1 MANEEGRRSF
11 LKRSLEILGGTAV
24 DIGKDYTSNFQELI
38 TDAASIKS
46 TVIQGARDAKDTFER
61 MKNGTG
67 PIKGVLNWFYTK
79 EGETSQWDLDD
90 ADSDFDAGTNF
101 DTDGDEDENK
111 GPGVLNVSDARD
123 LTRGH
128 INSMFKIASKISEAQ
143 IANTAEIVSTVNS
156 RSSEVI
162 ASINNVNT
170 TLMGISKQID
180 SIAKI
185 VTAGAQ
191 KSNRKEYDSL
201 TNYNG
206 RLTLGGV
213 FDASKNA
220 ISNSTVNTFG
230 SFLKTAISAGMVTPE
245 MVTRLGYDMF
255 LGDKK
260 FKGLGD
266 QSLNQLGGKVN
277 DAIGQG
283 ISDALDNI
291 ISNKYFKKY
300 FGDLKK
306 ETRSNNFKG
315 YIQNEYTRDAAMF
328 DGMTRK
334 TIVDIIPGYLKM
346 IHEDLSGN
354 KTAVNDKGQIVSGPG
369 NTWVSAVS
377 KSVFQRG
384 AGSGDFLEGL
394 MKDSAGRHNGL
405 KQSELNTINIAI
417 TGALIGYMLDNDA
430 RILNKNAVSS
440 SNRELVTTVA
450 TYLDGYLDKSAADW
464 YNTVKMFLNYTES
477 DFGRLNNFVN
487 AVNVEYD
494 RVHKDLEKKAQ
505 EVNDQH
511 NVDSVGALTRYQAAQ
526 QLIERRKPKEKPPEL
541 PELVPNNDILDD
553 ATKNVRGN
561 GDVPIIQS
569 NIMGNG
575 PTMSASFHD
584 ILSDI
589 RTLLATGVKKVV
601 GTKRYSSIK
610 FASSAPVTPNMP
622 EWEPEDERDKAA
634 EEKEELE
641 KMTASGVVKGLGSV
655 LKDAGKGFKEGFQ
668 GNKPFEG
675 EGRGLEAIRNTGEKI
690 SNKVGEIKDS
700 EFVQNATQK
709 AKDFGHNAYDW
720 GKEKFGQAK
729 DFAKDKADEA
739 ASFVSDKIV
748 DRAMNGLNKA
758 TDYANNLGTSSEAEE
773 DRNTV
778 QYITSAMEM
787 AIQNGSVSNDEK
799 SNIQRL
805 IDTIH
810 DKKLKSKLKKHTN
823 AILERSSFD
832 SKTQGEGGKKSIF
845 GKVLGLLGI
854 IVSPIKMLGKLATF
868 ILPKL
873 IKGTGSLL
881 GKVFGNDFKQLG
893 QLGGQLK
900 EEFHNLRDLRK
911 QYKAEKAE
919 QGERQG
925 MTFGQALSPVTDAVK
940 NKAGKLGEW
949 VTDKAGTIGGYGMYY
964 GGQLLD
970 KGKEVGGKIAD
981 KAMEG
986 AGYALYQGQ
995 RAVGAL
1001 KDFGEG
1007 VLETGKNLASGA
1019 RDAFYTTKIGS
1030 RFDPVLR
1037 DSSKEP
1043 GKLAQ
1048 VKENLGEWAKEKTSG
1063 LRELG
1068 TGFKLGTMTDFTQGF
1083 QEAAGIKKPARVKI
1097 DGVEGD
1103 PESYTDQVVA
1113 KIYGV
1118 LTGQEESV
1126 LTEDNKKEQQEQEE
1140 QNKEEAAQKDN
1151 QSTDQGNDQQQDQS
1165 QQQQQTGGANTGAI
1179 KGLTDGGG
1187 SQQSQT
1193 SESSQS
1199 EGGSWG
1205 ADSGAGASFSEG
1217 GDEGAVGGEGDSYTG
1232 GGSTEGSGAAGA
1244 LKSASTLMKIGGTIG
1259 KIAKILGGMG
1269 KIIGKILLKAV
1280 MMLSGFKALKKTLG
1294 SVIPMITKIIS
1305 IGLKPLNKIFNFLN
1319 KTIKPIIAAVK
1330 KILTSVMEAVSGIL
1344 SSVFDAIVPI
1354 LNNIVTPVLNAL
1366 MPMIDTVLNI
1376 LQPLFDIITSV
1387 IDVVLVPIGG
1397 LFKYVLLPI
1406 IKQIGNI
1413 MQIVM
1418 GILELGFGALMV
1430 PLGGILT
1437 AVGAIAKLFGGGSG
1451 LAEAGQNMSQTGTQM
1466 VTQGLKDIGNGIMA
1480 YVETAVKAIT
1490 FQDQS
1495 VPEEDETRIENP
1507 NAREIESVG
1516 SVMDGYAS
1524 GDVYND
1530 SHNIQNISNIYGSG
1544 RAQGSYGGTLSMKD
1558 NGCGPVALAD
1568 AYNRRHGTNVDGLAM
1583 ASSMAKH
1590 GTYEPGKGTS
1600 VSSFMNA
1607 SASLGS
1613 GLRAGGVTQSSLK
1626 SASPRN
1632 PITLVGSGSDF
1643 GTKSGNNHYVN
1654 VVGTDKYGGAYVS
1667 NPLTGRVDRR
1677 SASTLAS
1684 NSLLGLYGSGDVGGF
1699 EMPDVVSDALSELKN
1714 IAGSLLGMFTK
1725 SSSDAMSEQMSSI
1738 ENESKLS
1745 DIKKQLNEWFKR
1757 REVDGSTDLPEDF
1770 NSEEESYAEYVERKA
1785 AEKAYE
1791 AYTESHP
1798 RADGETEDAHKAKF
1812 EKWYTDARKL
1822 KYISEE
1828 EAYKSLSDD
1837 IKKAGTQMESAAKS
1851 FDVND
1856 ENSLLSKAM
1865 GKVNKAADEMKSKE
1879 GGGGGSGAGYFTSD
1893 EGVKLWTDMYE
1904 DNIEI
1909 TDTDITKSGY
1919 HSPLFEFF
1927 AKTMGESLG
1936 GIAGSGWFSQYNSP
1950 DKEGVGSSGSHHSGV
1965 DFAGANMLGKP
1976 LYATTGGTIKAVW
1989 SPEESGGGGNTVVWE
2004 DSAGKLHWYMHMS
2017 DITSGLAKNQK
2028 IEGGQLIGH
2037 VGYTGSVIPAGPG
2050 GTHLHYTINDTLSNS
2065 GDGNV
2070 YNPLMYFRNYNP
2082 NGGADTLVGDSTPEK
2097 IWAYLRNNGATPEAA
2112 AGFMGVWQHESEN
2125 DPDTLEGWYMMPG
2138 LKQGDIVQNAMKN
2151 NETMDNYVLNE
2162 LFPRYDRQG
2171 TPHDKSGYLKNDG
2184 HYYPGFGLAQ
2194 WTSDRTKA
2202 LLDHAKGISQ
2212 PFNSLPA
2219 QLDFWKKEVEGGYQN
2234 TFMSMNKATNPDD
2247 ATAIALKNYEGMGT
2261 NVLSTR
2267 QQYAREFYERYKDW
2281 QPGNTQSGSI
2291 TGQGSV
2297 ATGYGMAN
2305 SASDGQMILN
2315 YNRIKTKDGKNT
2327 GTVIVSDDS
2336 YLNLREKPD
2345 ADSRSIGQYE
2355 NGKKLFLRG
2364 CSTEGWYEVVDSN
2377 ADNAKHLGYVS
2388 AKFIKLD
2395 RDETPERTGGA
2406 SADIKGTTKTYT
2418 FDNYADENSQS
2429 HFVGPIQGSTS
2440 VTYNNEIGPANT
2452 SSMYTLKNWPLNDPS
2467 TATNEGVNQRNEYY
2481 KLLAE
2486 AHKKIYNDPSKAS
2499 NATYLANYGGAY
2511 AKYNGKEVGP
2521 SDPNYW
2527 MEMYL
2532 KVYNDMA
2539 KQAKWNSSL
2548 GIKSSILDGY
2558 NYEETDLQK
2567 HLTALAKA
2575 NGSYMSYLDQVAK
2588 SAGLDVNKTVDTN
2601 KKSKQE
2607 EWFDTVASFVTGK
2620 GDTASIM
2627 TKDQASDLG
2636 GFASIMN
2643 SLTGDIDNIPDIDQ
2657 NKLSQAFGET
2667 TATSNASANT
2677 NLTNYNR
2684 RQEERLEKILKNKF
2698 NVSDER
2704 VAQLL
2709 ELILKKMD
2717 GNNPTPTSGGTPKL
2731 FDNDRIPNAVQRLSK
2746 G

>member
-1 MANEEGRRSF
+1 MANGEERRSF
-11 LKRSLEILGGTAV
+11 LKRSLEIIGGTAA

-67 PIKGVLNWFYTK
+67 PIKGVLNWFYAK

-191 KSNRKEYDSL
+191 KKNRTEYDSL
-201 TNYNG
+201 LNYDG
-206 RLTLGGV
+206 RLTLGKV

-220 ISNSTVNTFG
+220 VVNSNTASYFSTI
-230 SFLKTAISAGMVTPE
+230 KAIMGTGMVTPE
-245 MVTRLGYDMF
+245 LALRLGYDML
-255 LGDKK
+255 LGDRK

-277 DAIGQG
+277 DAIGQS
-283 ISDALDNI
+283 ISDALNGI
-291 ISNKYFKKY
+291 ISNKFFKKY
-300 FGDLKK
+300 FGDLKQ
-306 ETRSNNFKG
+306 ETRTNNFKG

-334 TIVDIIPGYLKM
+334 SIVDVIPGYLKM

-354 KTAVNDKGQIVSGPG
+354 KTSINDRGQIVSGEG
-369 NTWVSAVS
+369 NTWTSAVS
-377 KSVFQRG
+377 KSIFKSG
-384 AGSGDFLEGL
+384 AADSGFLDDL
-394 MKDSAGRHNGL
+394 RADKSGRHYGL
-405 KQSELNTINIAI
+405 EKRDLNTINTVI
-417 TGALIGYMLDNDA
+417 TGALIGYMLDNNVRMLD
-430 RILNKNAVSS
+430 KKVVSS
-440 SNRELVTTVA
+440 GNTHLITTVA
-450 TYLDGYLDKSAADW
+450 AYLDGYLGKAASYW
-464 YNTVKMFLNYTES
+464 YNPVAMFLNYTES
-477 DFGRLNNFVN
+477 EFGRLNKFVN
-487 AVNVEYD
+487 QVNKEYD
-494 RVHKDLEKKAQ
+494 RVHRELEKKAQ
-505 EVNDQH
+505 EVHDQH
-511 NVDSVGALTRYQAAQ
+511 NVDYAGYQ
-526 QLIERRKPKEKPPEL
+526 RRLEASREYIKMRDKAPEPAPP
-541 PELVPNNDILDD
+541 PPPRPDIDVLGD
-553 ATKNVRGN
+553 ATSSIRGN
-561 GDVPIIQS
+561 GDVPIIQG
-569 NIMGNG
+569 NIMGTG
-575 PTMSASFHD
+575 PTFSAGFHD

-601 GTKRYSSIK
+601 GTKKYSSIK
-610 FASSAPVTPNMP
+610 FASSPPATPDMEFLP
-622 EWEPEDERDKAA
+622 YEDDERDKYA
-634 EEKEELE
+634 EAKEEYE
-641 KMTASGVVKGLGSV
+641 KLTLKGVASIA
-655 LKDAGKGFKEGFQ
+655 KDAATGFKESFQ
-668 GNKPFEG
+668 SSAPFAG

-709 AKDFGHNAYDW
+709 AKDFGNNAYDW

-748 DRAMNGLNKA
+748 DRAMKGLDKA

-787 AIQNGSVSNDEK
+787 AIQNGAVSNDEK

-832 SKTQGEGGKKSIF
+832 SKTQGENGKKSIF

-873 IKGTGSLL
+873 VRGTGSLL

-925 MTFGQALSPVTDAVK
+925 MTFGQAISPVTDTVK

-949 VTDKAGTIGGYGMYY
+949 AADKASTIGGYGMYY

-1007 VLETGKNLASGA
+1007 VLDTGRNLASGA
-1019 RDAFYTTKIGS
+1019 RDAFYTTKIGR
-1030 RFDPVLR
+1030 RFDPMLK
-1037 DSSKEP
+1037 DSSSEP

-1083 QEAAGIKKPARVKI
+1083 QEAAGIKKPAKVKI
-1097 DGVEGD
+1097 DGVDGD
-1103 PESYTDQVVA
+1103 PETYTDQVVA

-1118 LTGQEESV
+1118 LTGQEQSV
-1126 LTEDNKKEQQEQEE
+1126 LTENEEKEKQEQEE
-1140 QNKEEAAQKDN
+1140 QNKQEAAQKDD
-1151 QSTDQGNDQQQDQS
+1151 QSTDQSNDQQQNQS
-1165 QQQQQTGGANTGAI
+1165 QQQQQTGGANIGAI
-1179 KGLTDGGG
+1179 KGLTDGSG

-1193 SESSQS
+1193 SGSSQS

-1217 GDEGAVGGEGDSYTG
+1217 GDEGAAGGEGDSYTG

-1366 MPMIDTVLNI
+1366 MPMIDTVLNV

-1451 LAEAGQNMSQTGTQM
+1451 LAESGQQMARTGTQM
-1466 VTQGLKDIGNGIMA
+1466 VSQGLKDIGNGIMS
-1480 YVETAVKAIT
+1480 YVETAIKAIT

-1495 VPEEDETRIENP
+1495 EPEEDETRIENP

-1699 EMPDVVSDALSELKN
+1699 EMPDTVADALSELKN

-1738 ENESKLS
+1738 ENESKLG

-1770 NSEEESYAEYVERKA
+1770 NSGEESYAEYVERKA

-1791 AYTESHP
+1791 SYTESHP

-1812 EKWYTDARKL
+1812 KKWYTDARKL

-1828 EAYKSLSDD
+1828 EAYKALSDD

-1856 ENSLLSKAM
+1856 KKSLLSQAM
-1865 GKVNKAADEMKSKE
+1865 AEVNSAADKMKSKE
-1879 GGGGGSGAGYFTSD
+1879 GGGGSGSGAGYFTSD

-1965 DFAGANMLGKP
+1965 DFAGANMLDKP

-1989 SPEESGGGGNTVVWE
+1989 TPGESGGGGNTVVWE

-2017 DITSGLAKNQK
+2017 DITSGLAKGQK

-2050 GTHLHYTINDTLSNS
+2050 GTHLHYTINDTLASS
-2065 GDGNV
+2065 GSGHV

-2202 LLDHAKGISQ
+2202 LLDHAKSISQ

-2219 QLDFWKKEVEGGYQN
+2219 QLDFWKKEVEGGYQS
-2234 TFMSMNKATNPDD
+2234 TFMSMNKSTNPND
-2247 ATAIALKNYEGMGT
+2247 ATAIALKGYEGMGT
-2261 NVLSTR
+2261 DVLSTR

-2297 ATGYGMAN
+2297 STGYGMAN

-2315 YNRIKTKDGKNT
+2315 YSRIKTRDGKNT

-2388 AKFIKLD
+2388 SKFIKLD
-2395 RDETPERTGGA
+2395 RDETPERSGGA
-2406 SADIKGTTKTYT
+2406 SANIKGTTNTYT
-2418 FDNYADENSQS
+2418 FDNYDEEHNQS
-2429 HFVGPIQGSTS
+2429 HFVGPIQSS
-2440 VTYNNEIGPANT
+2440 NPVTYKNEIGPANT

-2467 TATNEGVNQRNEYY
+2467 TNTNEGVNQRNEYY
-2481 KLLAE
+2481 RLLAE
-2486 AHKKIYNDPSKAS
+2486 AHKKIYNNPAKAS

-2511 AKYNGKEVGP
+2511 TTYNGKEVGP

-2539 KQAKWNSSL
+2539 KQAKWRSSL
-2548 GIKSSILDGY
+2548 GIKSSVLNDY
-2558 NYEETDLQK
+2558 DYEDTDLQE

-2575 NGSYMSYLDQVAK
+2575 NGSYMSYLDQIAK
-2588 SAGLDVNKTVDTN
+2588 NAGLDVNKTVDPN
-2601 KKSKQE
+2601 KKSKQA
-2607 EWFDTVASFVTGK
+2607 EWFDTIGSFVTGK
-2620 GDTASIM
+2620 GDTPSIM

-2643 SLTGDIDNIPDIDQ
+2643 SLTGDIDNIPDIDE
-2657 NKLSQAFGET
+2657 NKISQAFGEA

-2717 GNNPTPTSGGTPKL
+2717 GNNPTPTPGGTPKL
-2731 FDNDRIPNAVQRLSK
+2731 FNNDRIPNAVQRLSK

>member
-67 PIKGVLNWFYTK
+67 PIKGVLNWFYAK

-101 DTDGDEDENK
+101 DVDGDEDENK
-111 GPGVLNVSDARD
+111 GPGMLNVSDARD

-162 ASINNVNT
+162 ASINNVNS

-191 KSNRKEYDSL
+191 KRERKDYDSL
-201 TNYNG
+201 VNYDG

-220 ISNSTVNTFG
+220 VSNSTLSTMG
-230 SFLKTAISAGMVTPE
+230 SFMKTAISSGMVTPE
-245 MVTRLGYDMF
+245 MVVRLGYDMF

-283 ISDALDNI
+283 ISDALNSI

-300 FGDLKK
+300 FGDLKE

-334 TIVDIIPGYLKM
+334 SIVDVIPGYLKM

-354 KTAVNDKGQIVSGPG
+354 KTSVNDRGQIVSGEG
-369 NTWVSAVS
+369 NTWASAVS
-377 KSVFQRG
+377 KSVFKRG
-384 AGSGDFLEGL
+384 AGDSDFLEGL
-394 MKDSAGRHNGL
+394 RNDASGRHNGL
-405 KQSELNTINIAI
+405 KQAQLNTINIAV
-417 TGALIGYMLDNDA
+417 TGALIGYMLDNNA

-440 SNRELVTTVA
+440 SNNKLVTTVA
-450 TYLDGYLDKSAADW
+450 AYLDGYLGKSASEW
-464 YNTVKMFLNYTES
+464 YNSVKMFLNYTES
-477 DFGRLNNFVN
+477 DFGRLNKFVN
-487 AVNVEYD
+487 GVNVEYD
-494 RVHKDLEKKAQ
+494 RVHRELEKRAQ
-505 EVNDQH
+505 EVNDQQ
-511 NVDSVGALTRYQAAQ
+511 NVDSVSIYTRMLASREFIQGRQ
-526 QLIERRKPKEKPPEL
+526 PKPKPPES
-541 PELVPNNDILDD
+541 PPLVPNVDVLDD
-553 ATKNVRGN
+553 ATGNIRGN
-561 GDVPIIQS
+561 GDVPIIQG
-569 NIMGNG
+569 NIMGTG
-575 PTMSASFHD
+575 PTMSAGFHD

-589 RTLLATGVKKVV
+589 RTLLATGVKKMI
-601 GTKRYSSIK
+601 GTKQYSSIK
-610 FASSAPVTPNMP
+610 FSSSPPVTPNVEFTP
-622 EWEPEDERDKAA
+622 YEEDERDSIKEI
-634 EEKEELE
+634 EERE
-641 KMTASGVVKGLGSV
+641 KMTPSGVVKGLGSAI
-655 LKDAGKGFKEGFQ
+655 KDAATGFKEGFQ
-668 GNKPFEG
+668 GSAPFAG
-675 EGRGLEAIRNTGEKI
+675 EGRGLEAIRNTGERI

-709 AKDFGHNAYDW
+709 AKDFGHDAYGW

-729 DFAKDKADEA
+729 DFAKDKADDV
-739 ASFVSDKIV
+739 ASFVNEKIFN
-748 DRAMNGLNKA
+748 RAMNGLDKA
-758 TDYANNLGTSSEAEE
+758 VDYANNLGTSSNAEE

-787 AIQNGSVSNDEK
+787 AIQNGAVSQDEK

-805 IDTIH
+805 IDSIH
-810 DKKLKSKLKKHTN
+810 DAKLKAKLKKHTN
-823 AILERSSFD
+823 AILERSSFETK
-832 SKTQGEGGKKSIF
+832 SQGEGGKKSIF
-845 GKVLGLLGI
+845 GKVLGLLGL
-854 IVSPIKMLGKLATF
+854 IVSPIKMVGKLATF
-868 ILPKL
+868 LLPKL
-873 IKGTGSLL
+873 VRGTGSLL

-893 QLGGQLK
+893 YLGGQLK
-900 EEFHNLRDLRK
+900 EQFGELRDLRK

-919 QGERQG
+919 RGKPEG
-925 MTFGQALSPVTDAVK
+925 MTLGQALTPMGQEIK
-940 NKAGKLGEW
+940 QKAGQLKDWGVEKGTLLLGKG
-949 VTDKAGTIGGYGMYY
+949 VDLASQAYQKAQPVLDTIQGFGSYA
-964 GGQLLD
+964 LE
-970 KGKEVGGKIAD
+970 KGKEFGGKVAD
-981 KAMEG
+981 KAMAG
-986 AGYALYQGQ
+986 AGYALYAGQ
-995 RAVGAL
+995 SL
-1001 KDFGEG
+1001 KDTAGN
-1007 VLETGKNLASGA
+1007 LLDAGKNLASGA
-1019 RDAFYTTKIGS
+1019 RDAFYATNIGR
-1030 RFDPVLR
+1030 RFDPMNQ
-1037 DSSKEP
+1037 DPNS
-1043 GKLAQ
+1043 AFNQ
-1048 VKENLGEWAKEKTSG
+1048 TKENLKQYGQEKIGQLKETAGELK
-1063 LRELG
+1063 
-1068 TGFKLGTMTDFTQGF
+1068 TGFKLGTMTDFMEGF
-1083 QEAAGIKKPARVKI
+1083 NSAAGVKKPAKVKI
-1097 DGVEGD
+1097 DGVDGD
-1103 PESYTDQVVA
+1103 PETYTDQVVA

-1118 LTGQEESV
+1118 LTGQESSV
-1126 LTEDNKKEQQEQEE
+1126 LTKNEE
-1140 QNKEEAAQKDN
+1140 EEEAAQEEQSKQEAAQQDN
-1151 QSTDQGNDQQQDQS
+1151 QPVNRNNEQQTQQQ
-1165 QQQQQTGGANTGAI
+1165 GGLNTGSI
-1179 KGLTDGGG
+1179 KGLTDAVQTTDTSTAAPTGFTATGG
-1187 SQQSQT
+1187 T
-1193 SESSQS
+1193 
-1199 EGGSWG
+1199 
-1205 ADSGAGASFSEG
+1205 
-1217 GDEGAVGGEGDSYTG
+1217 EGAVGGASDTLMAQ
-1232 GGSTEGSGAAGA
+1232 EGSVSGTAGAEGA
-1244 LKSASTLMKIGGTIG
+1244 LKSGSTLMKIGGTVG
-1259 KIAKILGGMG
+1259 KIAKILGS
-1269 KIIGKILLKAV
+1269 IGKIVAKIVVKAV
-1280 MMLSGFKALKKTLG
+1280 LMLSGFKALMKTLK

-1319 KTIKPIIAAVK
+1319 KTIKPIISAIK
-1330 KILTSVMEAVSGIL
+1330 KILTSVMQAVSGIL
-1344 SSVFDAIVPI
+1344 TSVFDAIVPI
-1354 LNNIVTPVLNAL
+1354 LNNIVKPVLNAL
-1366 MPMIDTVLNI
+1366 MPMIDVVLNV
-1376 LQPLFDIITSV
+1376 LKPLFDVITSV

-1413 MQIVM
+1413 MKVVM

-1451 LAEAGQNMSQTGTQM
+1451 LAESGKQMASTGSQM
-1466 VTQGLKDIGNGIMA
+1466 VVQGLKDIGSGIMSF
-1480 YVETAVKAIT
+1480 VESAVKAIT

-1495 VPEEDETRIENP
+1495 EPEEKEVRIENP
-1507 NAREIESVG
+1507 NARDITSVG

-1544 RAQGSYGGTLSMKD
+1544 RSQGSYGGTLNMKD

-1568 AYNRRHGTNVDGLAM
+1568 AYNRRHGTHVDGLAM

-1590 GTYEPGKGTS
+1590 GTYEPGRGTS

-1684 NSLLGLYGSGDVGGF
+1684 NSLLGLYGSGDFGTDF

-1714 IAGSLLGMFTK
+1714 IAGSLLGMFNK
-1725 SSSDAMSEQMSSI
+1725 SSSEGMVEEMEAV
-1738 ENESKLS
+1738 ENETKIS
-1745 DIKKQLNEWFKR
+1745 DIRKQLNDWFKR
-1757 REVDGSTDLPEDF
+1757 RQIDLEHPEQSGLDPSDLPEDF
-1770 NSEEESYAEYVERKA
+1770 DPDKEDYATYVERKA
-1785 AEKAYE
+1785 EETAYE
-1791 AYTESHP
+1791 EFTKTHP
-1798 RADGETEDAHKAKF
+1798 RADGETEDAHKSRF
-1812 EKWYTDARKL
+1812 NKWYTDSRKL
-1822 KYISEE
+1822 KYLSEQ
-1828 EAYKSLSDD
+1828 EAYKSLADE
-1837 IKKAGTQMESAAKS
+1837 IKKSGTTMEGALKS
-1851 FDVND
+1851 FDSAD
-1856 ENSLLSKAM
+1856 PNSLLGKANAE
-1865 GKVNKAADEMKSKE
+1865 VNKQADAMKSKE
-1879 GGGGGSGAGYFTSD
+1879 GGSGSGKGAGYFTSD
-1893 EGVKLWTDMYE
+1893 EGVKLWTDMYD

-1927 AKTMGESLG
+1927 AKTMSGALG
-1936 GIAGSGWFSQYNSP
+1936 SVSGSGWFNQYNSP
-1950 DKEGVGSSGSHHSGV
+1950 DKEGVGSSGSRHSGV
-1965 DFAGANMLGKP
+1965 DFAGPDMLGKP
-1976 LYATTGGTIKAVW
+1976 LYATTGGVIKAVW
-1989 SPEESGGGGNTVVWE
+1989 SPSESGGGGNTVVWE

-2017 DITSGLAKNQK
+2017 DITSGLAKGQT

-2050 GTHLHYTINDTLSNS
+2050 GTHLHYTINDDISQS
-2065 GDGNV
+2065 GNGHV

-2082 NGGADTLVGDSTPEK
+2082 NGGADTLVGDSTQEK

-2171 TPHDKSGYLKNDG
+2171 TSHNKSGYLKNDG

-2202 LLDHAKGISQ
+2202 LLDHAKSMEA

-2219 QLDFWKKEVEGGYQN
+2219 QLDFWKKEVEGGYQS
-2234 TFMSMNKATNPDD
+2234 TFMNMNKASNTDD
-2247 ATAIALKNYEGMGT
+2247 ATAIALRGYEGMGT
-2261 NVLSTR
+2261 DVLSTR
-2267 QQYAREFYERYKDW
+2267 QQYAREFYEKYKDW
-2281 QPGNTQSGSI
+2281 QPGNNQSGSI
-2291 TGQGSV
+2291 SNKGDAYTGFGQV
-2297 ATGYGMAN
+2297 N
-2305 SASDGQMILN
+2305 SASEGQMVLN

-2327 GTVIVSDDS
+2327 GIVVVSDDS

-2355 NGKKLFLRG
+2355 NGKRLFLRG
-2364 CSTEGWYEVVDSN
+2364 CSTPGWYEVVDSN
-2377 ADNAKHLGYVS
+2377 ADNAKHIGYVS
-2388 AKFIKLD
+2388 AKFIKLE
-2395 RDETPERTGGA
+2395 RDETPSREGGYSGSA
-2406 SADIKGTTKTYT
+2406 SVSGGTKTYT
-2418 FDNYADENSQS
+2418 FEPL
-2429 HFVGPIQGSTS
+2429 GPYIDTS
-2440 VTYNNEIGPANT
+2440 
-2452 SSMYTLKNWPLNDPS
+2452 
-2467 TATNEGVNQRNEYY
+2467 
-2481 KLLAE
+2481 
-2486 AHKKIYNDPSKAS
+2486 S
-2499 NATYLANYGGAY
+2499 NATVKGQT
-2511 AKYNGKEVGP
+2511 
-2521 SDPNYW
+2521 
-2527 MEMYL
+2527 EMYGPPL
-2532 KVYNDMA
+2532 PNEWKPT
-2539 KQAKWNSSL
+2539 L
-2548 GIKSSILDGY
+2548 GINAPEWDPKWYDTYTNY
-2558 NYEETDLQK
+2558 NSYMVSDSRGKLSPKPNGTLYDLQSMSQHAATNLNK
-2567 HLTALAKA
+2567 YSGKYYDNLRKIYGDDANLVLRLMYDNAGSAQDWFDLA
-2575 NGSYMSYLDQVAK
+2575 YEYRR
-2588 SAGLDVNKTVDTN
+2588 NKTS
-2601 KKSKQE
+2601 KKAKLFPDELGYLHEAMYGS
-2607 EWFDTVASFVTGK
+2607 
-2620 GDTASIM
+2620 GDTPSIM
-2627 TKDQASDLG
+2627 TKDQATDLG

-2643 SLTGDIDNIPDIDQ
+2643 SLTGDIDNIPPVDDNKIDQ
-2657 NKLSQAFGET
+2657 AFDN
-2667 TATSNASANT
+2667 TSNTTSASAKT
-2677 NLTNYNR
+2677 TLIDYNR
-2684 RQEERLEKILKNKF
+2684 RQEERLQMILKNKF

-2709 ELILKKMD
+2709 ELILQKLGDRK
-2717 GNNPTPTSGGTPKL
+2717 PPTSGGGTPNL
-2731 FDNDRIPNAVQRLSK
+2731 FNDDRIPNAVQRLSK